1 MTYTLVINA
10 VTHCAMLPWLKKRKI
25 HRFITY
31 FKAACTNI
39 RVFHTTLKS
48 KDIKFGRPV
57 DNSFNLFNS

>member
-10 VTHCAMLPWLKKRKI
+10 VTLPWLKKRKN
-25 HRFITY
+25 HSFITY

-39 RVFHTTLKS
+39 RVFHTTLRS
-48 KDIKFGRPV
+48 KDIEFGRPV

>member
-25 HRFITY
+25 HSFITY

-39 RVFHTTLKS
+39 RVQ
-48 KDIKFGRPV
+48 P
-57 DNSFNLFNS
+57 